1 MGFLNTLPRR
11 SNWYTFVMLDREK
24 LDEIILKND
33 VKDWLIPEL
42 FVQNTK
48 PIFPTELEI
57 LADPPKET
65 KNHNCFAY
73 ALGFSEKLELTAE
86 TRGFDDLYFIKLLEN
101 HELERTTLPVDGDYV
116 IYQDLEGYP
125 DRLTHIGVLDGSK
138 IISKWAWGPLV
149 RHSLWD
155 VPASYGND
163 VFYVKEIPFAKSLD
177 LYKKYKGFI
186 EPIKPQ

>member
-1 MGFLNTLPRR
+1 
-11 SNWYTFVMLDREK
+11 MLDREK

-33 VKDWLIPEL
+33 VKDWWIPDL

-48 PIFPTELEI
+48 LILPTELEI
-57 LADPPKET
+57 LADPPEET

-101 HELERTTLPVDGDYV
+101 HELERTTSPVDGDYV
-116 IYQDLEGYP
+116 IYQDLKGYP
-125 DRLTHIGVLDGSK
+125 NRLTHIGVLDESK
-138 IISKWAWGPLV
+138 VISKWAWGPLV

-163 VFYVKEIPFAKSLD
+163 VFYVKAISFVKSLE
-177 LYKKYKGFI
+177 LYNKYKSHI
-186 EPIKPQ
+186 EPIDPK